1 MKTCI
6 LYSENLQVMIW
17 ISVDMGQAWKAFK
30 LNYVGCFNIQDLTS
44 DSLIAMTWT
53 TLCHW
58 TNLGFIS
65 STPTSVNLQVLI
77 WTTLQYGTDIRMF
90 HQSNLDLLKSACP
103 NLNHSLLRNRHK
115 DVSSVDPWLVNIC
128 MLQFE
133 LLCEWN
139 RHKDVL
145 SVKLWLVNICMLQF
159 ELLPVTEQ
167 T

>member
-1 MKTCI
+1 
-6 LYSENLQVMIW
+6 MIW

-58 TNLGFIS
+58 TNLGFIGR
-65 STPTSVNLQVLI
+65 TLTSVNLQGLI

-90 HQSNLDLLKSACP
+90 HQSNLDLFKSACP

-115 DVSSVDPWLVNIC
+115 DVSSVDPWLVDIC
-128 MLQFE
+128 VLQFE
-133 LLCEWN
+133 PLCVWN
-139 RHKDVL
+139 RHKVVFIRRAL
-145 SVKLWLVNICMLQF
+145 TSKHLY
-159 ELLPVTEQ
+159 VTSWTTPCYGTDIRMFYQ
-167 T
+167 QSPD